1 MHGTPSSSSSAVPPR
16 VAIILALCAAA
27 TLVEGFDI
35 QSAGL
40 VAPQYGKEFH
50 ISHAQQGVIFG
61 LNNLGLFV
69 GSILAGW
76 TTDKV
81 GRRWTAILS
90 MVVFGVFSVLGAFA
104 HNSGEFTITRVCLG
118 LGLGGSMTN
127 IVAIT
132 AEAGSFPD

>member
-1 MHGTPSSSSSAVPPR
+1 